1 MSATITTTRL
11 HQSEIPGAPPSA
23 AVRNYSLAAVAE
35 MEVDV
40 RATLPTE
47 SPSAVGV
54 SVELAPAGPRIQ
66 TLVLATRDNIFCLSV
81 PQPPSPSQRKTLQK
95 LFSFIPYLTG
105 FEFPYTIVLLA
116 YFLGSNVAGYDLS
129 TLSMNSKRQDI
140 TTPGNF
146 LNSKS
151 VSAKARAINNRWDGG
166 IPRSGARSA
175 GAPRPNYALRA
186 WFTAM

>member
-1 MSATITTTRL
+1 MSAAITTTRL

-23 AVRNYSLAAVAE
+23 VVRNYSLAAIAE

-54 SVELAPAGPRIQ
+54 SIELALAGPRIQ
-66 TLVLATRDNIFCLSV
+66 TLALATRDNVFCLSV

-116 YFLGSNVAGYDLS
+116 YLLGSNVAGYDLS
-129 TLSMNSKRQDI
+129 TLSTNSKRQDI

-146 LNSKS
+146 LYSKS
-151 VSAKARAINNRWDGG
+151 VSAMARRINNRWDGG